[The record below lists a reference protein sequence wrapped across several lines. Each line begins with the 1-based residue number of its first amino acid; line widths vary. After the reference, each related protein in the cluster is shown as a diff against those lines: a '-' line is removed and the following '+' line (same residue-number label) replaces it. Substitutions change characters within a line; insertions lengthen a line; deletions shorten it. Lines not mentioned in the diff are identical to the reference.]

1 VRDDDH
7 RFVPGAGDDDFLA
20 VVHNGIESLGV
31 VCARF

>member
-20 VVHNGIESLGV
+20 VVPWLTPDAGNSGRV
-31 VCARF
+31 